1 MVPDG
6 TATESP
12 AAVAAVAAAALAA
25 WAAMLWFSHPARGCG
40 AVVAAGCKTGGE
52 DGPAQPARRHSEPSP
67 GHQGL
72 LRLTAVLAVGATAW
86 ALVPGGWG
94 LAAAAAAGAVAW
106 RRSRAWEPAS
116 SRRRRLR
123 IEAELPWVVDLL
135 TAALR
140 VGLGPVEA
148 LERVAE
154 VCHPVVRRE
163 LQVPLARL
171 RLGADPVSVWTELAG
186 HPELGRL
193 GVTLRRATESGAPV
207 VEALAR
213 LAADLRADRRAA
225 VEVRVRRIEVKA
237 AVPLGVCLLP
247 AFVLLAVVPL
257 VAGSASRLLGG

>member
-1 MVPDG
+1 MRWRFTPPRAG
-6 TATESP
+6 RPLRSLPLSQRPSPRGRHGSGPAIPP
-12 AAVAAVAAAALAA
+12 AADAQC
-25 WAAMLWFSHPARGCG
+25 SS
-40 AVVAAGCKTGGE
+40 
-52 DGPAQPARRHSEPSP
+52 GPTP
-67 GHQGL
+67 GRQGL
-72 LRLTAVLAVGATAW
+72 LRLAAVLAVGAAAW

-94 LAAAAAAGAVAW
+94 LAAAAAASAVAW
-106 RRSRAWEPAS
+106 RRSRAWEPAAA
-116 SRRRRLR
+116 RRRRLR
-123 IEAELPWVVDLL
+123 VEAELPWVVDLL

-148 LERVAE
+148 LGRVAA
-154 VCHPVVRRE
+154 VCHPVVRQE

-171 RLGADPVSVWTELAG
+171 RLGADPVSVWSELAG

-213 LAADLRADRRAA
+213 LTTDLRAGRRAA
-225 VEVRVRRIEVKA
+225 VEVRVRRIEVEA